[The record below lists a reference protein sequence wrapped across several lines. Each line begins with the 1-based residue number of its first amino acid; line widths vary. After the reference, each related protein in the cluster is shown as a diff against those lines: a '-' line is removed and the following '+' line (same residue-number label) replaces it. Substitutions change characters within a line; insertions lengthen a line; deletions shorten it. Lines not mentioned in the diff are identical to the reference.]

1 MEKEAGILAR
11 LTQLNLK
18 EKHEQMS
25 ERSTIPNH
33 SSCLSLLTPDYC
45 TIEEAAQILCC
56 TVVNIM
62 HWGAEG
68 YIPLMVNFDHWV
80 QPTYGKVS
88 HYLGDSLKP
97 DENGIVVLA
106 GGQTWYRNVLLTDS
120 DDDEI
125 IELDELGGFWCVLES
140 DVYKSRIGV
149 PLDEIKLIAPNID
162 FIPTGSSEALA
173 MAFDIENPFP
183 TYWISGHS
191 LLRLQEQIRSNC
203 SGQLIPDPMLVKPD
217 IQKAGKV
224 HGNTAINAEKR
235 QRIIDAVTNLLK
247 QGKLHGISRS
257 VIPPFLG
264 AFKSRGHAA
273 CARRCFGV

>member
-1 MEKEAGILAR
+1 MI
-11 LTQLNLK
+11 
-18 EKHEQMS
+18 
-25 ERSTIPNH
+25 ERSTIPSN
-33 SSCLSLLTPDYC
+33 SFRLPELTPDYC

-88 HYLGDSLKP
+88 HYLGDSLEP

-106 GGQTWYRNVLLTDS
+106 GGQTWYRNVLLTDG

-149 PLDEIKLIAPNID
+149 PLDEIKLIAPNAD

-173 MAFDIENPFP
+173 MAFDIDNPFP
-183 TYWISGHS
+183 TYWVARHS
-191 LLRLQEQIRSNC
+191 LVRLQEQIRSNIA
-203 SGQLIPDPMLVKPD
+203 LVPDQMLAKPD
-217 IQKAGKV
+217 TQKASKV

-257 VIPPFLG
+257 KWYKVVEDHEYTL
-264 AFKSRGHAA
+264 
-273 CARRCFGV
+273 FGDDGCPYGTRTIQDIIRKAVQDGLLSPTN